1 MGQRIISSRQRE
13 ILALIEAEG
22 VQYIEELARRYDLT
36 TQTIRRDINALCDL
50 GHARRFHGGVDLPV
64 EGSNISLN
72 ARAQLN
78 RRAKRLIAKRVASD
92 IGAEATVFLGIGSTV
107 RFVAEALR
115 DHQGLTVITNNIHVA
130 LSLCDAPSVEVHLTG
145 GLLRHDDRDVVGTDV
160 IKFVEKFYA
169 TYAVVGAGALSPL
182 NGLMDFSYSE
192 AQITN
197 ALLENSQMQI
207 LAADVSKWTRNAS
220 VRVAPFSKL
229 TRFYTDRLP
238 GEAAATNALAESGLD
253 VVTCSEDMT

>member
-1 MGQRIISSRQRE
+1 MGSRVISSRQRE
-13 ILALIEAEG
+13 ILALIETEG
-22 VQYIEELARRYDLT
+22 VQYIDELARRYDLT

-50 GHARRFHGGVDLPV
+50 GHARRFHGGVDVPV

-78 RRAKRLIAKRVASD
+78 RRAKRQIARRVAAD
-92 IGAEATVFLGIGSTV
+92 IGPDATVFLGIGSTV
-107 RFVAEALR
+107 QFVAEALR
-115 DHQGLTVITNNIHVA
+115 DHQGLRVITNNIHVA
-130 LSLCDAPSVEVHLTG
+130 LTLCESPSVEVHLTG

-169 TYAVVGAGALSPL
+169 TYAVVGAGALNPL
-182 NGLMDFSYSE
+182 TGLMDFSYAE

-197 ALLENSQMQI
+197 ALLENAQTRL
-207 LAADVSKWTRNAS
+207 LAADVSKWTRHAS
-220 VRVAPFSKL
+220 VRVAPFNKI

-238 GEAAATNALAESGLD
+238 ADASVAGVLAESSME
-253 VVTCSEDMT
+253 VVTCGEETI